1 MTIVSWRYT
10 MSTGVLIA
18 IAAVLG
24 ILYLLKRN
32 ARIKKESRS
41 RL

>member
-1 MTIVSWRYT
+1 

-32 ARIKKESRS
+32 ARIKRESRK